1 MRFPI
6 RQFCI
11 SLLTAVAAA
20 NAEAVHI
27 SANGTGQ
34 VLLFPYY
41 TVRNGFATILSVI
54 NTQNNTKIVKV
65 RFLEGMNGREV
76 SSFNLFLAPNDTWT
90 TAVVETANGARI
102 ITNDNSCV
110 TPSDLFTET
119 RRVSGGQLPSQFL
132 NEFFNFRYAGNRQ
145 DNPAFSTLD
154 RTREGY
160 FEVIEMG
167 VIDPA
172 LSVTAAQIV
181 GYAKPRGVSSTTYN
195 CAALDSFDSLSNSPR
210 GILFPNTGAAMM
222 VPPRGGLKGRASL
235 INAANGANYSFAP
248 TTLDGWSSQIAYS
261 PAGDASGTL
270 LRDAFPATSMVTTT
284 VGIVTSR
291 WANGRD
297 AVSAVLMRE
306 SLINEYVLDT
316 GTVSQT
322 DWVATFP
329 TKPFYTDP
337 LVVVANTGTRA
348 PFSGT
353 FSSTGTTGCDGYS
366 PAQVNR
372 DGNPDVLGI
381 IFPGV
386 RLPIPVGSVQAS
398 EFCRTANVVPFLAT
412 TTEQRFGQS
421 SLLSTAT
428 PSQLG
433 FYTYLYMGNSTSTPS
448 TTTTPSLSAIQ
459 GPNGWLSMFF
469 NGAQQ
474 QLEPLFATLT
484 SPSGAQVIIHGT
496 HFGLPMIGFM
506 LHNYKNAS
514 VESRYGGVVEHAYF
528 VRVE

>member
-11 SLLTAVAAA
+11 SLFAAVAAA

-119 RRVSGGQLPSQFL
+119 RRLSGGQLL
-132 NEFFNFRYAGNRQ
+132 NEFFNFQYTGGRQ
-145 DNPAFSTLD
+145 DNPAFSSLD

-160 FEVIEMG
+160 LEIIEMG
-167 VIDPA
+167 VIDPT
-172 LSVTAAQIV
+172 LSTTAAQIV
-181 GYAKPRGVSSTTYN
+181 GYAKPRNFNSNTYN

-210 GILFPNTGAAMM
+210 GILFPNTSAAMM

-353 FSSTGTTGCDGYS
+353 FSSTGTTGCDEYS
-366 PAQVNR
+366 PAQADR
-372 DGNPDVLGI
+372 DGFANVQGI
-381 IFPGV
+381 IFPSV
-386 RLPIPVGSVQAS
+386 ARPPLPVGAVQTS
-398 EFCRTANVVPFLAT
+398 ELCRTANVVPFLAAG
-412 TTEQRFGQS
+412 TEQGFGQS

-433 FYTYLYMGNSTSTPS
+433 FYSYVYIASSTIKPS

-459 GPNGWLSMFF
+459 GPNGLQSMLF

-474 QLEPLFATLT
+474 QLEPLLATLT
-484 SPSGAQVIIHGT
+484 SPSGAQAIIHGT

-506 LHNYKNAS
+506 LHNYKNAN
-514 VESRYGGVVEHAYF
+514 VASRYGGVVEHAYS